1 MAERSPITLRERSG
15 WVLPASIPP
24 HRRASVFC
32 FPYAGGGAS
41 YYRAWAP
48 LARGGVAFVPVQPPG
63 REERFTEAPFDRL
76 ESLVSAA
83 ADGLGPLL
91 GTPYALFGHS
101 MGALV
106 AFELAHELLRRGA
119 PQPLHLFVSGAPAPQ
134 RSHEVPAIHH
144 LPREEFIRA
153 LVRYRGMPDEVL
165 QHQELMDLMIPR
177 LRADFAV
184 TGTYVY
190 PGHPP
195 LPIPITAFGGAD
207 DETVTPPMI
216 EAWREQTAEA
226 FARRIFP
233 GGHFFLTEHAR
244 DVIATIEK
252 GLEPR

>member
-1 MAERSPITLRERSG
+1 MFRPN
-15 WVLPASIPP
+15 IPP
-24 HRRASVFC
+24 HSRASVFC

-41 YYRAWAP
+41 YFRAWAP
-48 LARGGVAFVPVQPPG
+48 LARGDVAFVPVQPPG
-63 REERFTEAPFDRL
+63 REERFTETPFDRL
-76 ESLVSAA
+76 ADFVSAA
-83 ADGLGPLL
+83 ADALGPLL

-119 PQPLHLFVSGAPAPQ
+119 PQPLHLYVSGAPAPQ

-144 LPREEFIRA
+144 LPREEFLQA
-153 LVRYRGMPDEVL
+153 LRRYRGMPDEVL
-165 QHQELMDLMIPR
+165 NHQELMDLMLPR
-177 LRADFAV
+177 LKADFAV

-216 EAWREQTAEA
+216 EAWREQTAMP
-226 FARRIFP
+226 FAHRIFP
-233 GGHFFLTEHAR
+233 GGHFFLTDHAR
-244 DVIATIEK
+244 DVIAAIER
-252 GLEPR
+252 GLEQP